1 MAITV
6 VGNIGAVGVESNFYK
21 DLGYK
26 YPDDLML
33 KPGTELHDKI
43 VEKVMSRAHESFDVM
58 KKT

>member
-43 VEKVMSRAHESFDVM
+43 V
-58 KKT
+58 KK